1 MESRFLIV
9 SASRENMRA
18 LRSIVGSSLAGCVTE
33 ALSGAQARRLMAEQ
47 EFANVVIDTPLA
59 DEPGGELA
67 LHAEEH
73 CSGGV
78 ILFAKREIAVE
89 LEKRS
94 ASRGIVVI
102 PKPVE
107 RDALRVALRALE
119 IMRAKLSQ
127 AEEENRRLRARLV
140 DEKTV
145 ARAKCLLIERDKLSE
160 AEAHRYIEKK
170 AMDSRCSKREV
181 AENVITE
188 REPPE

>member
-9 SASRENMRA
+9 SALRENMRA

-33 ALSGAQARRLMAEQ
+33 ALSGAHARRLMGEQ
-47 EFANVVIDTPLA
+47 EFANVVIDTPLS

-67 LHAEEH
+67 LYAESH
-73 CSGGV
+73 CRGGV
-78 ILFAKREIAVE
+78 ILFAKREIAQE

-94 ASRGIVVI
+94 ASRGVVII

-107 RDALRVALRALE
+107 RESLRVALRALE

-127 AEEENRRLRARLV
+127 ADEENRRLRARLA
-140 DEKTV
+140 DEKLV
-145 ARAKCLLIERDKLSE
+145 SRAKCLLIERDGMTE

-170 AMDSRCSKREV
+170 AMDSRSSKREV
-181 AENVITE
+181 AEDVIAE